1 MTTEN
6 LKSFETKAITGK
18 GTFDVKISVWEET
31 TDGKTY
37 FVTRSWKSE
46 TTVIIDGISFKAEF
60 NQYASD
66 RIKSL
71 DVAKHF
77 GIKDTVITLKCDVSE
92 VCKYINSIE
101 SERRAK
107 MVEFQEQQR
116 IQEMIHNL

>member
-1 MTTEN
+1 MKTEN
-6 LKSFETKAITGK
+6 FKSFETKAITGK
-18 GTFDVKISVWEET
+18 GTFEVKINVWEET

-37 FVTRSWKSE
+37 FITSSWKSE
-46 TTVIIDGISFKAEF
+46 TIVIIDGNSFKAEF

-71 DVAKHF
+71 EVAKYF
-77 GIKDTVITLKCDVSE
+77 GIKDTVIALKCDVSE
-92 VCKYINSIE
+92 VCKYIENIA

-107 MVEFQEQQR
+107 IVEIQEQQR